1 MSDYVY
7 KDHLKL
13 GAIELRLS
21 SKQHN
26 SIFKYRQKTI
36 WNKYE
41 YYKYTNHI
49 VMEKYVSLV
58 GVIVSLI
65 LFPLYILRYDAKEIS
80 KEFKRLLNQKKTG
93 AFTAD
98 WISKSDDKGSVWY
111 LINSIIEFKGE
122 HK

>member
-7 KDHLKL
+7 KDHLKF

-65 LFPLYILRYDAKEIS
+65 LFPLYILRYDAKEIT

-98 WISKSDDKGSVWY
+98 WISKSDDKGSDWY

-122 HK
+122 RK

>member
-7 KDHLKL
+7 KDHLKF

-65 LFPLYILRYDAKEIS
+65 LFPLYILRYDAKEIT

-98 WISKSDDKGSVWY
+98 WISKSDDKGSDWY